1 MVRTGSINKKL
12 LLTHKGCFLDDY
24 DRCLNKAQGHSVTIC
39 STEEDEIEKK
49 NVLARSRTNTPD
61 SELFNP
67 VLVLS
72 TPVKR
77 YTHNANINYI
87 Y

>member
-24 DRCLNKAQGHSVTIC
+24 DRRLNKAQGHSVTIC

-49 NVLARSRTNTPD
+49 RAC
-61 SELFNP
+61 
-67 VLVLS
+67 
-72 TPVKR
+72 
-77 YTHNANINYI
+77 
-87 Y
+87 

>member
-24 DRCLNKAQGHSVTIC
+24 DRRLNKAQGHSVTIC
-39 STEEDEIEKK
+39 STEEDEIEK
-49 NVLARSRTNTPD
+49 NVLARSKTNTSD

-67 VLVLS
+67 VLVSS

-77 YTHNANINYI
+77 YTHNANVNYI